1 MAQIRIAKKPHLV
14 RDAFIAAVA
23 LSSLASPVSA
33 QTYHEFYGPPT
44 PLIFDAE
51 GARHWC
57 LYLYYG
63 PFTPPMT
70 TKDSNII
77 SCQRGS
83 TYALTV
89 TADRAAHKTGRIRSA
104 DAIAGG
110 RAHRMDRNH
119 KLLAGSSN
127 LAR

>member
-1 MAQIRIAKKPHLV
+1 MAQIRIAKKPHLI

-33 QTYHEFYGPPT
+33 QTNHEFFGPPT

-57 LYLYYG
+57 QDLYYG

-70 TKDSNII
+70 SKNSNII
-77 SCQRGS
+77 SCQMGYRSGF
-83 TYALTV
+83 LRPFHNHLHHQKTV
-89 TADRAAHKTGRIRSA
+89 PGFAEILFAVEGH
-104 DAIAGG
+104 
-110 RAHRMDRNH
+110 
-119 KLLAGSSN
+119 
-127 LAR
+127 